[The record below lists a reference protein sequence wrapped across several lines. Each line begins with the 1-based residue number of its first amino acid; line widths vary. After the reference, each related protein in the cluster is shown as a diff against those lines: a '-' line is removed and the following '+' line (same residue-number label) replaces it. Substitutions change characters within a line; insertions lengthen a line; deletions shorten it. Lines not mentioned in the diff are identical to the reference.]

1 MDERTIVSADWLR
14 EHLGEPGLVV
24 LDARFSLDDEEWGE
38 RAYLEG
44 HIPGACYADTATHLA
59 GEIIPGK
66 LVYRLATVGDREY
79 ARRLAK
85 HGEKFDNAKYGCAL
99 ISRCVLEPQVPPM
112 EADKLQKKNG
122 KEMDRLL
129 SAILGEGGEDPQ

>member
-1 MDERTIVSADWLR
+1 MSESK
-14 EHLGEPGLVV
+14 V
-24 LDARFSLDDEEWGE
+24 LSLNEFLDTEAEDARREFVSEVW
-38 RAYLEG
+38 RARNE
-44 HIPGACYADTATHLA
+44 A

-79 ARRLAK
+79 ARRQAK

-99 ISRCVLEPQVPPM
+99 ISRCVLEPQIPPM